1 MEDGFWCSIHPI
13 CYLPRVHAPNSHY
26 KRGIR
31 GGSLEKRTIRS
42 GTAGDERDW
51 RGVAGGRMGCSGSV
65 RDGWTVKKG
74 QSEGQSDGGVN
85 ESGYMTDVRILLGH
99 VGGQ

>member
-1 MEDGFWCSIHPI
+1 MDFVAPFTQI
-13 CYLPRVHAPNSHY
+13 CYLPRVHAPNSQY

-42 GTAGDERDW
+42 GITGDEKDW
-51 RGVAGGRMGCSGSV
+51 RGVAGERMGSSGSV
-65 RDGWTVKKG
+65 RDGLTVEKG

-85 ESGYMTDVRILLGH
+85 ECGCLVAGLYDRC
-99 VGGQ
+99 